1 MTNYLVNESDGSI
14 DFDYAYL
21 LTLKG
26 RVTTDTKPCTV
37 LGHKFA
43 NLREAKE
50 DSKEEK
56 KIRTELSKNKKK
68 QI

>member
-1 MTNYLVNESDGSI
+1 MDYLINESDGSI
-14 DFDYAYL
+14 DFHYAYL

-26 RVTTDTKPCTV
+26 RVATDTKPCTV

-43 NLREAKE
+43 NLREAKK

-56 KIRTELSKNKKK
+56 KLEQSSQSKKK
-68 QI
+68 